1 MKIIITESQYKTLLE
16 STDNERSN
24 LENLIYSF
32 LQDDFYPDYNWGP
45 ELFDFYRE
53 DVEEHGMIPFYIND
67 SEGYVYYDD
76 GTLEIMPWVCKKLD
90 EYFNDSWYSVFKDW
104 FEENSGLNVSRIVDS
119 RNNGVMLG
127 ESIDKNKK
135 LINNIVGFDF
145 SDRITQITST
155 HDIANWI
162 DECVGWES
170 IRRRLNNFGPMYTF
184 ELDGVKYLYQDR
196 GKFELFMDDDCNDYF
211 NDEIH
216 ERLGID
222 LLGLKF
228 SDIINMYFEEEES

>member
-1 MKIIITESQYKTLLE
+1 
-16 STDNERSN
+16 
-24 LENLIYSF
+24 
-32 LQDDFYPDYNWGP
+32 
-45 ELFDFYRE
+45 
-53 DVEEHGMIPFYIND
+53 
-67 SEGYVYYDD
+67 
-76 GTLEIMPWVCKKLD
+76 MPWVCKKLD

-119 RNNGVMLG
+119 RNNSVMLG

-135 LINNIVGFDF
+135 LINSIVGFDF
-145 SDRITQITST
+145 SGRIEQITST

-196 GKFELFMDDDCNDYF
+196 NTFELFMDEDCNDYVD
-211 NDEIH
+211 DEIH
-216 ERLGID
+216 ERLGIN

-228 SDIINMYFEEEES
+228 SDIINMYFNEEES